1 MLRISE
7 KEMIDTAKENR
18 KRFITGDRQGSLQAD
33 KHYACQRNHRKT
45 RQTLDIK
52 RHSNYR
58 MLVLVQKGGLQSVK
72 RQADTDRRGKM
83 RNY

>member
-18 KRFITGDRQGSLQAD
+18 KRFITGDRQGNLQAD
-33 KHYACQRNHRKT
+33 KHYACQRNHRET

-58 MLVLVQKGGLQSVK
+58 ILILVQKGGWQSVK
-72 RQADTDRRGKM
+72 SQAYKEEGGGK
-83 RNY
+83 